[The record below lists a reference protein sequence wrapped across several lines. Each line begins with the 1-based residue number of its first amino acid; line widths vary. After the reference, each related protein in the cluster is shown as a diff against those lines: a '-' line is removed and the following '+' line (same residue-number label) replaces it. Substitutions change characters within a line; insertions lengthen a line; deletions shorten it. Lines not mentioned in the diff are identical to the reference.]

1 MVEEYHLKSWVEVAE
16 KIVKGYNTVILP
28 VGSIEAHGSHL
39 PLSTDTL
46 LPLEI
51 AKRLSDKVR
60 ALLAAPIYYG
70 VTQTLSCY
78 PGSIPVTKSS
88 FTNYLYDIF
97 VGFAKSGFLNIIVIN
112 GHGGNVDCIRE
123 AAERAYSSSRIR
135 VLCIDW
141 WISCEDIVKK
151 YYGVS
156 SGHGAAEETAA
167 VLAVDEKL
175 VNRKLYD
182 SRQEILKRNGVWM
195 YPSVGSVIKREE
207 KDVPDFDLK
216 KAKDFFN
223 EVCVYIE
230 EIVCEFLE
238 KAEINPL

>member
-28 VGSIEAHGSHL
+28 VGSIEAHGPHL

-112 GHGGNVDCIRE
+112 GHGGNIDCIKE
-123 AAERAYSSSRIR
+123 ASERAYASSRIR

-207 KDVPDFDLK
+207 KDVPDFDFK

-223 EVCVYIE
+223 DVCVYIE
-230 EIVCEFLE
+230 GIVCEFLE

>member
-16 KIVKGYNTVILP
+16 KICMGYNTVILP
-28 VGSIEAHGSHL
+28 VGTTEAHGPHL

-60 ALLAAPIYYG
+60 ALAAPPIHYG

-112 GHGGNVDCIRE
+112 GHGGNIDSIKE
-123 AAERAYSSSRIR
+123 AAERAYTSSRIR

-141 WISCEDIVKK
+141 WIACDEIVKK
-151 YYGVS
+151 YYGVY

-175 VNRKLYD
+175 VNKKRYD
-182 SRQEILKRNGVWM
+182 SRQEVLKRNGVWM
-195 YPSVGSVIKREE
+195 YPSVGSVIKREGG
-207 KDVPDFDLK
+207 DVPDFDVQ
-216 KAKDFFN
+216 KAKEFFN
-223 EVCVYIE
+223 EVCAYIE
-230 EIVCEFLE
+230 KIVCEFLE